1 MDCIGL
7 INSERLKL
15 DGRPV
20 SRSFHLSIIEQTLLY
35 ISAGLREPFAP
46 ENIEEMQAAC
56 DEALEALAELRT
68 PPPSFP

>member
-35 ISAGLREPFAP
+35 ISAGLREPFVP

-56 DEALEALAELRT
+56 HEALEALAELRT
-68 PPPSFP
+68 PPSSFP

>member
-1 MDCIGL
+1 MDCIGI

-20 SRSFHLSIIEQTLLY
+20 SRSFHLSIVEQTLLY
-35 ISAGLREPFAP
+35 LSAGLREPFTP

-56 DEALEALAELRT
+56 HEALEALAELRASS
-68 PPPSFP
+68 PSFP